1 MLKCERL
8 LRLMGADVKVPS
20 LNNPFRFNF
29 MKTSPQQ
36 QWSGQRAKPEL
47 AIGSKT
53 ALGIQWLVIT
63 SLGMSGFDLPVRVHL
78 QLIAA
83 PSTGGFSMGGS
94 GSADFAAPLSTGRFE
109 ETQSG
114 CNPGDER

>member
-1 MLKCERL
+1 MLQGVRRDKVVRVLIRL
-8 LRLMGADVKVPS
+8 WDSDDLVVESK
-20 LNNPFRFNF
+20 F
-29 MKTSPQQ
+29 
-36 QWSGQRAKPEL
+36 QRAKPEL